1 MLRLITKQSMKGC
14 YMLDKIAVNLDDVK
28 QICKKHSFDMDHFWI
43 EINKRFS
50 LNKSKNAGER
60 SKRCGVPVLV
70 LFQIAL
76 YLPFFK
82 GNSVQSFFGS
92 QFKKMINCSKTP
104 FYRFFQDSFFNW
116 RKSVYKLNSE
126 IETKCNAEKKSE
138 HPTAL
143 IIDDSPL
150 VKAGKRIEGVTKIHD
165 HVTNKFVIGFKL
177 LALCWFNGYYS
188 RFLDF
193 SLVAE
198 KRKINLSRN
207 KPQFNKKRDPK
218 SVVAKRK
225 KELKKDKITLAC
237 QLFTEAVKN
246 KFIPDFLLTDSWFTC
261 ADLINMVRN
270 ITKNKTHF
278 LGMIKNG
285 TRKFTYN
292 DENFT
297 LSRLRKHVMSKQKR
311 CSKYKSRYIIV
322 DCYLKDVGHVRLFF
336 SRYHKNRKWV
346 ALITTK
352 LDMSYI
358 EAIKVYSI
366 RWNIE
371 IGFKEMKQLL
381 ELGKSQANDF
391 AAQIAHTSCVFI
403 AHSLLADCKYHEQ
416 YQSLGILFEGVQEQY
431 TALLTMDRLL
441 LLIEY
446 ILKTIGDHLG
456 GIENITVEEL
466 LNSSEYAEF
475 KDMLE
480 KSLTFNVAFTKN
492 TVSTYSQDN
501 TETLY
506 NIGA

>member
-1 MLRLITKQSMKGC
+1 MRGC
-14 YMLDKIAVNLDDVK
+14 YMLDKIDVRLDDVK
-28 QICKKHSFDMDHFWI
+28 QVCKKHSFKMDHFWI
-43 EINKRFS
+43 EINKRFN

-76 YLPFFK
+76 CLPFFR
-82 GNSVQSFFGS
+82 GNSVQSFFRG
-92 QFKKMINCSKTP
+92 QFQKMIKCNKTP

-116 RKSVYKLNSE
+116 RKSVYKLNSA
-126 IETKCNAEKKSE
+126 IEAKCSTEEKSE

-143 IIDDSPL
+143 IIDDSVL
-150 VKAGKRIEGVTKIHD
+150 AKTGRRIEGVTKVHD
-165 HVTNKFVIGFKL
+165 HVTNKFVTGFKL
-177 LALCWFNGYYS
+177 LALCWFNGTYS

-198 KRKINLSRN
+198 KRKVKLSRN
-207 KPQFNKKRDPK
+207 KPQFNKKRDTK
-218 SVVAKRK
+218 SAAAKRK

-237 QLFTEAVKN
+237 QLFVEAVKN

-261 ADLINMVRN
+261 ADLINIVRN
-270 ITKNKTHF
+270 ITKSKTHF

-292 DENFT
+292 DEDFT
-297 LSRLRKHVMSKQKR
+297 LSGLRKHLMSRQKR
-311 CSKYKSRYIIV
+311 CSKYKSRYITV
-322 DCYLKDVGHVRLFF
+322 DCYLKDVGNVRLFY
-336 SRYHKNRKWV
+336 SRYHGNRKWV

-381 ELGKSQANDF
+381 GLGKSQANDF

-431 TALLTMDRLL
+431 TDLLTMDRLL

-446 ILKTIGDHLG
+446 ILKTIGEHLG

-466 LNSSEYAEF
+466 FNSTEYAAF
-475 KDMLE
+475 KEILE
-480 KSLTFNVAFTKN
+480 KSLTFNVPFAKEALN
-492 TVSTYSQDN
+492 SYNQDD

-506 NIGA
+506 AIGA

>member
-1 MLRLITKQSMKGC
+1 
-14 YMLDKIAVNLDDVK
+14 
-28 QICKKHSFDMDHFWI
+28 
-43 EINKRFS
+43 
-50 LNKSKNAGER
+50 
-60 SKRCGVPVLV
+60 VL
-70 LFQIAL
+70 A
-76 YLPFFK
+76 
-82 GNSVQSFFGS
+82 
-92 QFKKMINCSKTP
+92 KTG
-104 FYRFFQDSFFNW
+104 R
-116 RKSVYKLNSE
+116 
-126 IETKCNAEKKSE
+126 
-138 HPTAL
+138 
-143 IIDDSPL
+143 
-150 VKAGKRIEGVTKIHD
+150 RIEGVTKVHD

-177 LALCWFNGYYS
+177 LALCWFNGSYS

-198 KRKINLSRN
+198 KRKVKLTRN
-207 KPQFNKKRDPK
+207 KSQFNKKRDPK
-218 SVVAKRK
+218 SVVTKRK

-297 LSRLRKHVMSKQKR
+297 LSGLRKHLMNRQKR
-311 CSKYKSRYIIV
+311 CSKYKSRYITV
-322 DCYLKDVGHVRLFF
+322 DCYLKDVGNVRLFY
-336 SRYHKNRKWV
+336 SRYHGNRKWV

-381 ELGKSQANDF
+381 GLGKSRANDF

-456 GIENITVEEL
+456 GIKNITVEEL
-466 LNSSEYAEF
+466 FNSLEYSAF
-475 KDMLE
+475 KEMLE
-480 KSLTFNVAFTKN
+480 KSLTFNVAFAKDTLSRYN
-492 TVSTYSQDN
+492 QDD
-501 TETLY
+501 TEALCA
-506 NIGA
+506 IAA